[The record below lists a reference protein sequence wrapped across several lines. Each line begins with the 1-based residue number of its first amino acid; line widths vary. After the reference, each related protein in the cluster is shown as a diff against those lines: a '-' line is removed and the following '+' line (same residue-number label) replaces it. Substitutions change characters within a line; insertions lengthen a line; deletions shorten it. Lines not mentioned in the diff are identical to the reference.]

1 MMLQIGANTGTTQI
15 KSELTPKFA
24 AGINP
29 TFPYRWR
36 AFQRYQSS
44 QIPHLSFL
52 AVQCLF

>member
-44 QIPHLSFL
+44 QIPHLPFL